1 MLFAP
6 GTNDK
11 PEDKA
16 QSLSEPFNLDKTL
29 GQLTDIQGI
38 ITSNTTKIL
47 STFTESFNNMETAA
61 IEMSTKFGGGR
72 DMAIS
77 IKQSLDEAYISSAE
91 LGAQWDDIR
100 NIQKGVVDG
109 LQTQTV
115 LQAESFKDLYAIGG
129 LISDGTKTSEASTAK
144 LVKSF
149 TDAGYGLYNIS
160 GEMTKVLNTAR
171 EIGVTAKAVY
181 AQLDANM
188 GKLALYNFENGVQG
202 MAKMAAQAAG
212 LRIDMKTTLGLADSL
227 FEPEK
232 AMEMAASMQRLGV
245 QVTSL
250 LDPYKLMDMARNDP
264 AKLQDEIL
272 KATKALTYFDEK
284 NQKMSILPG
293 AQGQLRELAT
303 AMNIPKEELAKMA
316 LNAGDLDR
324 KLSQI
329 KFPSSFANEEDKK
342 MVANMAQLS
351 GGTYVV
357 QYDDSKTGEKV
368 TKQISEIK
376 PEDIAEMNKPAKS
389 AVDLQKEANGYLKT
403 MANSLTAR
411 KGIVG
416 RKIAASTPL
425 ENVQK
430 TASSLYGAGIDAL
443 STQVGINR
451 EKRPT
456 GDKSGFVSTTE
467 MDKSLQEL
475 MSNGS
480 SGIKDLF
487 DKLISGGIKAEDIPN
502 MGKDLETKISEI
514 FKDAPAKGNEIWE
527 QLKKDFKENR
537 ANGGATGTPTTQT
550 YTGLEDMMNKLTNP
564 NSTTVVPNQTTS
576 ITTGGQTSTV
586 PATAAG
592 TTQGG
597 GTITQDISGTIN
609 INVNVTPGS
618 MKQEVVNA
626 LQTAE
631 FQKSIT
637 KIVTDHKEESKRLG
651 SGK

>member
-1 MLFAP
+1 MLFE
-6 GTNDK
+6 DK
-11 PEDKA
+11 KTDDKA
-16 QSLSEPFNLDKTL
+16 QSPIEQFDLKTTL
-29 GQLTDIQGI
+29 GQLTDIKKI
-38 ITSNTTKIL
+38 IESNTTGLL
-47 STFTESFNNMETAA
+47 SSFSDSFNQMETAA

-72 DMAIS
+72 DMATS
-77 IKQSLDEAYISSAE
+77 IKQSIEEAYISAHE
-91 LGAQWDDIR
+91 LGASFEDIR

-115 LQAESFKDLYAIGG
+115 LQAESYKDLFAIGG
-129 LISDGTKTSEASTAK
+129 LISDGTKTSADSTAK

-171 EIGVTAKAVY
+171 EVGVTAKAVY

-188 GKLALYNFENGVQG
+188 SKLALYNFENGVQG

-232 AMEMAASMQRLGV
+232 AMDMAASMQRLGV

-272 KATKALTYFDEK
+272 KATKSLTYFDEK

-293 AQGQLRELAT
+293 AQGQLRELAK
-303 AMNIPKEELAKMA
+303 AMDIPKEELAKMA

-389 AVDLQKEANGYLKT
+389 AVDLQKEANGYLRT
-403 MANSLTAR
+403 MANMATAR
-411 KGIVG
+411 QGVVG
-416 RKIAASTPL
+416 RKIAASTTL
-425 ENVQK
+425 EGVQK
-430 TASSLYGAGIDAL
+430 QASSLYGAGVDAV
-443 STQVGINR
+443 STQIGINR
-451 EKRPT
+451 ESRPT
-456 GDKSGFVSTTE
+456 GDKSGFVSTVE
-467 MDKSLQEL
+467 LDKTLQNLLSSTTSNSQEL
-475 MSNGS
+475 F
-480 SGIKDLF
+480 K
-487 DKLISGGIKAEDIPN
+487 KLMAGDID
-502 MGKDLETKISEI
+502 MTSIATTMESKVKEI

-527 QLKKDFKENR
+527 KLKKDFEENR
-537 ANGGATGTPTTQT
+537 VNVGTTGTPTTQT

-576 ITTGGQTSTV
+576 ITTGGQTPTV